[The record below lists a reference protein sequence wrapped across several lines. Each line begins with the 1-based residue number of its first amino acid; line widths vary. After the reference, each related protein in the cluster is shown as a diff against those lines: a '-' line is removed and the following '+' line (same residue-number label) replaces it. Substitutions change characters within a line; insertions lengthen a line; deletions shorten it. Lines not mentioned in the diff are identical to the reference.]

1 MKKFKNIKFF
11 ITSPNF
17 DKGSKE
23 IKRQIINFTK
33 KNSNFIFFESL
44 GFENYLSLVNIS
56 DGVIGNSSSGI
67 IEVPSLKKATINI
80 GNRQQ
85 GRSRSSSV
93 IDCKLNVNS
102 IENSIKKIYSKSFQS
117 KIKKVNNVYEK
128 KILHQEYIW
137 RS

>member
-1 MKKFKNIKFF
+1 M
-11 ITSPNF
+11 
-17 DKGSKE
+17 
-23 IKRQIINFTK
+23 
-33 KNSNFIFFESL
+33 
-44 GFENYLSLVNIS
+44 SLVNIS

-102 IENSIKKIYSKSFQS
+102 IENSIKKNLF
-117 KIKKVNNVYEK
+117 
-128 KILHQEYIW
+128 KIL
-137 RS
+137 SK